1 VALPI
6 IAPERTPKT
15 GTSKPAAFRSE
26 SSKSETPK
34 PALLKPNE
42 PAKPGGWILGT
53 ILAAIAVGAAAW
65 LLKTNVIASAWQQN
79 YNPMGHWLI
88 SALVAALPVVVLL
101 GSLALGHV
109 KAHYAAL
116 AGLLTALL
124 TATIAFHMPARLA
137 LTTAVYGA
145 GYGLFPIGWIVL
157 NVIFMYQLTVA
168 SGRFKVLQH
177 SLTGITQD
185 RRLQL
190 LLIAFCFGAFF
201 EGAAGFG
208 TPVAVTA
215 ALLIGLG
222 FKPLQASGLSLIANT
237 APVAFGALG
246 TPIIALA
253 KVTGFSEI
261 TLAAM
266 TGRILAPFCI
276 LVPFWLVWAF
286 VGFTGM
292 VEVWPAILVA
302 GVSFAIPQVLVSNMH
317 GPWVVNVISAVVSMI
332 CLIGF
337 LLVWRPKKIWTFKD
351 EAAKTAR
358 ADHGYSPAD
367 ITRAWVPWVIL
378 SVIVFT
384 WGTQTGKLWMN
395 TPEKIVT
402 STASW
407 KVKPS
412 EITNPQYP
420 VAGLNNSVERVP
432 PVVLKATK
440 EPAVFGLNWVSATG
454 TGILL
459 AAILSGLIMCLPF
472 RQIFKIYGGTIVKVR
487 FSLLTIAA
495 MLAIGM
501 LTRYSG
507 LDATMGLA
515 FARTGHL
522 YPFFGTMLGWLGVA
536 LTGSDTSSNV
546 LFGSLQKI
554 SAQQVGVS
562 PILMA
567 SANTTGGVM
576 GKMIDAQSIVVA
588 STATQWYGHEGDIL
602 RYVFF
607 HSLALAAMVGIFVY
621 LLAYVSPFTQ
631 LVVH

>member
-1 VALPI
+1 MTNQATYPWRQGYD
-6 IAPERTPKT
+6 P
-15 GTSKPAAFRSE
+15 
-26 SSKSETPK
+26 
-34 PALLKPNE
+34 
-42 PAKPGGWILGT
+42 
-53 ILAAIAVGAAAW
+53 VGNW
-65 LLKTNVIASAWQQN
+65 LLSA
-79 YNPMGHWLI
+79 MI
-88 SALVAALPVVVLL
+88 AALPVLVLL
-101 GSLALGHV
+101 GSLALGHI

-116 AGLLTALL
+116 AGLVTALL
-124 TATIAFHMPARLA
+124 AAIIGFHMPARLA

-145 GYGLFPIGWIVL
+145 AYGLFPIGWIVL
-157 NVIFMYQLTVA
+157 NVIFMYHLTVE

-215 ALLIGLG
+215 ALLIGIG
-222 FKPLQASGLSLIANT
+222 FRPLQASGLSLIANT

-253 KVTGFSEI
+253 KVTGYSEI
-261 TLAAM
+261 LLGAM
-266 TGRILAPFCI
+266 AGRILCPFCI

-286 VGFTGM
+286 AGFRGM
-292 VEVWPAILVA
+292 LEVWPAILIA
-302 GVSFAIPQVLVSNMH
+302 GVSFAIPQIIVSNLH
-317 GPWVVNVISAVVSMI
+317 GPWLVNVIASVISML
-332 CLIGF
+332 CLTGF
-337 LLVWRPKKIWTFKD
+337 LLVWQPKKIWTFED
-351 EAAKTAR
+351 ESSKSAR
-358 ADHGYSPAD
+358 ADHGYSRAD
-367 ITRAWVPWVIL
+367 ISRAWVPWVIL

-384 WGTQTGKLWMN
+384 WGTQTGKLWLN
-395 TPEKIVT
+395 APEKVLT

-407 KVKPS
+407 KTKPS
-412 EITNPQYP
+412 QITNPQFP

-432 PVVLKATK
+432 PVVVKATK
-440 EPAVFGLNWVSATG
+440 EPAVFGLNWASATG
-454 TGILL
+454 TGILVS
-459 AAILSGLIMCLPF
+459 AVLSGFVMGVPF
-472 RQIFKIYGGTIVKVR
+472 AGIFKIYLRTIAKVR

-515 FARTGHL
+515 FAKTGHL

-562 PILMA
+562 PVLM
-567 SANTTGGVM
+567 SAANSTGGVM

-602 RYVFF
+602 RYVFL
-607 HSLALAAMVGIFVY
+607 HSLALAALVGICVY
-621 LLAYVSPFTQ
+621 LLAYISPFTQ